1 MIMKKS
7 AAFAPRAMRQAK
19 DGEQGLWQKREAE
32 VLSESTSLRNLGNG
46 LKWYW
51 AWGVHRRSRFERVLT
66 SAQGQHTEVL
76 Q

>member
-1 MIMKKS
+1 MKKS

-51 AWGVHRRSRFERVLT
+51 VWGVHRRSRFERVLT